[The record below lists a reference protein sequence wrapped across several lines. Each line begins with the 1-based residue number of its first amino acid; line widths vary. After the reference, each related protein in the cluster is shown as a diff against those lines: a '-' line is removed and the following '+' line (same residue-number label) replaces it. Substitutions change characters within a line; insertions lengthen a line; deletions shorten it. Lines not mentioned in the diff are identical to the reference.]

1 MVDVERL
8 NRILGRIAQDVAAAQ
23 ADAAR
28 ADLTVD
34 EGALRAVKYGFVV
47 AIEGCVR
54 AAQHVVT
61 SELLGMPQT
70 NAHAVRLL
78 AKAGV
83 VPTSVADPV
92 ARAVGFRNLLVHEYA
107 EVDDDIV
114 RANVALLPD
123 LDAFAAALADWAAR
137 QP

>member
-1 MVDVERL
+1 M
-8 NRILGRIAQDVAAAQ
+8 
-23 ADAAR
+23 
-28 ADLTVD
+28 D

-54 AAQHVVT
+54 AAHHVVT

-92 ARAVGFRNLLVHEYA
+92 ARAVGFGNLLVHEYA

-114 RANVALLPD
+114 RANVAMLPD
-123 LDAFAAALADWAAR
+123 LGAFAAALADWAAR